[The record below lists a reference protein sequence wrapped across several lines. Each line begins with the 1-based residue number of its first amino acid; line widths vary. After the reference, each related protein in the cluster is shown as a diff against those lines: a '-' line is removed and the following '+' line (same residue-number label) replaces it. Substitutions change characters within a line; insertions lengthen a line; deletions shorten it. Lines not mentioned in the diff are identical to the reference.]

1 MLRHL
6 RRAFA
11 YGLLVGLLV
20 APLCLGCAEQPSASP
35 QEVVS
40 AFFGAVAS
48 NDCAGAVALLD
59 GLAKERFEGEGCN
72 EALEALRRK
81 QFEQVLGAQ
90 VDGRDERMHL
100 VRVRFIGE
108 RETVLIGVRKTR
120 RGHRIVSF

>member
-1 MLRHL
+1 MFRHL

-11 YGLLVGLLV
+11 NGLLV

-35 QEVVS
+35 QDVVS
-40 AFFGAVAS
+40 AFFGAVAI
-48 NDCAGAVALLD
+48 NDCPGALAWLD
-59 GLAKERFEGEGCN
+59 GAAKERFESEGCD

-90 VDGRDERMHL
+90 LDGRDERMHL
-100 VRVRFIGE
+100 VRVRFLGE